1 MIAHIVCECFH
12 VLLSANF
19 DRWTHFM
26 LDEFGSTKV
35 VPFLI
40 LPCWIIVCNWIL
52 VAVGMKKAEN
62 QAIRALSSADRLLST
77 HP

>member
-1 MIAHIVCECFH
+1 
-12 VLLSANF
+12 
-19 DRWTHFM
+19 M

-40 LPCWIIVCNWIL
+40 LPCWVVVCDWIL

-62 QAIRALSSADRLLST
+62 QAISALSSAYSIALT